1 MVNGLSYAPSLRP
14 SAAPASRDAV
24 RDTGAPGT
32 PGASTGAAGQ
42 AQRATVPVPSAQ
54 PRPLSAPGA
63 APEALPVE
71 PPPGTDPQLWM
82 VLSAD
87 ERAHFARLG
96 AMGPLTYG
104 RTLDGQSPASSLRG
118 MRLDIK
124 G

>member
-14 SAAPASRDAV
+14 AAAPASRDAV
-24 RDTGAPGT
+24 RDTGAAGM
-32 PGASTGAAGQ
+32 PGAPAGAAAQ
-42 AQRATVPVPSAQ
+42 AQRATTPVPSAQ
-54 PRPLSAPGA
+54 PRPLTAPGA
-63 APEALPVE
+63 TDATPVE

-104 RTLDGQSPASSLRG
+104 RTLDAQSPTSSLRG

>member
-14 SAAPASRDAV
+14 SGAPAPREALESGV
-24 RDTGAPGT
+24 PGSAT
-32 PGASTGAAGQ
+32 VSTGNAGQ
-42 AQRATVPVPSAQ
+42 ARRAGVAAPTLQ
-54 PRPLSAPGA
+54 PRLLAPA
-63 APEALPVE
+63 TTPEALPVE

-104 RTLDGQSPASSLRG
+104 RALEGQTPTSNLRG
-118 MRLDIK
+118 MRLDIR